1 MVQRLP
7 YSIPLRWV
15 NIQAVRG
22 QSELL
27 AEAGIAKPTQSELDE
42 HVLLLKRR
50 MITDVGN
57 ELCKDQGQPI
67 SQGGDAP
74 TGQEALCEPLL
85 HQLDEI
91 RTAGE
96 NLDQH
101 LKTNSERLRAV
112 GSVGEPTSNELHD
125 LAHWEQREGGER
137 EMASLLRRHGE
148 YNRIKLGSR
157 PLIH

>member
-1 MVQRLP
+1 M
-7 YSIPLRWV
+7 

-27 AEAGIAKPTQSELDE
+27 AVAGIAEPTQSELDK

-50 MITDVGN
+50 TV
-57 ELCKDQGQPI
+57 CKDQGQPI

-74 TGQEALCEPLL
+74 AVQEALCEPLL
-85 HQLDEI
+85 YQLDEI

-96 NLDQH
+96 NLNQH

-137 EMASLLRRHGE
+137 EMANGDTSLLRRHGE
-148 YNRIKLGSR
+148 YNRIKLRSR